1 MKKALS
7 VATFLMV
14 LLVLQCSG
22 GESGGGGTGL
32 VDPPIDPEPIYII
45 TGAVTSPAGW
55 GEITQFAVH
64 IQGTPDAGG
73 SVSGS
78 QALYP
83 CDGVTCVCGG
93 ACSYTLGAVSGT
105 YTVTVSVSPAYGDYV
120 STPAARTI
128 VVSGADTGG
137 HDFQLDDVT

>member
-7 VATFLMV
+7 AATFLMV

-22 GESGGGGTGL
+22 GESGGGGASP
-32 VDPPIDPEPIYII
+32 VDPGPLYII

-55 GEITQFAVH
+55 GSIEQFAVH
-64 IQGTPDAGG
+64 IQGTPDTGG
-73 SVSGS
+73 SVSGT

-83 CDGVTCVCGG
+83 CDGVTCDCVGICN
-93 ACSYTLGAVSGT
+93 YTLSAASGT
-105 YTVTVSVSPAYGDYV
+105 YTVTVSVSPAYGNYV